1 MFADNA
7 RISHRQLFRQIV
19 LGLIGIYTLA
29 IPVFPEVSG
38 RQGILCLLTA
48 MAVYLLFCIY
58 FIRIKTVMQNPRRY
72 MGKILGS
79 IFVFLYMSWLWL
91 MGVYLLLMT
100 ARITDRFLIEGSVYW
115 IVIVLAGIVTYL
127 GSHQGL
133 ERRGRMAEVC
143 FPVFLFILAGML
155 CLGILRMKSYYLG
168 ELGDLTL
175 QGWLKGSYQV
185 FCVFLPFTF
194 LPVALGNVKKPGETG
209 KVMRGALFL
218 VTGILMLCLLL
229 LQGSFGIGG
238 YEHSRY
244 PMVEFMAGIRI
255 PGDFLERVDIFW
267 VAAVMFSM
275 LFALGGVFFY
285 NHELLVRTDME
296 KGAPFLATGVVAAA
310 LICEK
315 AQVSPELFWKI
326 TGWFYGPLFLL
337 LLIYAGFAGKKKSVF
352 VKGAASLLCMLPLS
366 GCGVSLEN
374 RAFPLSM
381 SADYKDGSFELIY
394 GIPGLGEITGQG
406 KNQEEQPQAISYQGA
421 TPKEAEEAFNR
432 NQKNYLDMGH
442 MKIILLGKDLL
453 ENEDALFEFLNY
465 LEEKPSVA
473 GNIYVFSCEDV
484 KALMSFDTQGGE
496 SVGDYLTGILEN
508 NLEGK
513 PKNAVTLQDLYNRWH
528 RKEQLPQLLEAELVN
543 KRPQIRQYS

>member
-79 IFVFLYMSWLWL
+79 VFVFLYMSWLWL

-175 QGWLKGSYQV
+175 HGWLKGSYQV
-185 FCVFLPFTF
+185 FCAFLPFTF

-352 VKGAASLLCMLPLS
+352 VKGAAILLCMLPLS

>member
-7 RISHRQLFRQIV
+7 RISHRQLFRQII

-38 RQGILCLLTA
+38 RQGMLCLLTA

-79 IFVFLYMSWLWL
+79 VFVFLYMSWLWL

-185 FCVFLPFTF
+185 FCAFLPFTF

-238 YEHSRY
+238 YEHRQY

-352 VKGAASLLCMLPLS
+352 VKGAAILLCMLPLS

>member
-79 IFVFLYMSWLWL
+79 VFVFLYMSWLWL

-185 FCVFLPFTF
+185 FCAFLPFTF

-315 AQVSPELFWKI
+315 AQVSPELFWEI

-352 VKGAASLLCMLPLS
+352 VKGAAILLCMLPLS

-421 TPKEAEEAFNR
+421 IPKEAEEAFNR

>member
-79 IFVFLYMSWLWL
+79 VFVFLYMSWLWL

-185 FCVFLPFTF
+185 FCAFLPFTF

-209 KVMRGALFL
+209 TVMRGALFL

-352 VKGAASLLCMLPLS
+352 VKGAAILLCMLPLS

>member
-79 IFVFLYMSWLWL
+79 VFVFLYMSWLWL

-133 ERRGRMAEVC
+133 ERRARMAEVC

-185 FCVFLPFTF
+185 FCAFLPFTF

-352 VKGAASLLCMLPLS
+352 VKGAAILLCMLPLS

>member
-1 MFADNA
+1 
-7 RISHRQLFRQIV
+7 
-19 LGLIGIYTLA
+19 
-29 IPVFPEVSG
+29 
-38 RQGILCLLTA
+38 
-48 MAVYLLFCIY
+48 
-58 FIRIKTVMQNPRRY
+58 MQNPRRY

-79 IFVFLYMSWLWL
+79 VFVFLYMSWLWL

-185 FCVFLPFTF
+185 FCAFLPFTF

-315 AQVSPELFWKI
+315 AQVSPELFWEI

-352 VKGAASLLCMLPLS
+352 VKGAAILLCMLPLS

>member
-19 LGLIGIYTLA
+19 LGVIGIYTLV
-29 IPVFPEVSG
+29 IPIFPEVFG
-38 RQGILCLLTA
+38 RQGILCLLTV
-48 MAVYLLFCIY
+48 MAVYILFFIY

-72 MGKILGS
+72 MGKIFGS
-79 IFVFLYMSWLWL
+79 IFVFLYMSWLWF
-91 MGVYLLLMT
+91 MGVYLLLTT

-185 FCVFLPFTF
+185 FCAFLPFTF

-315 AQVSPELFWKI
+315 AQVSPELFWEI

-352 VKGAASLLCMLPLS
+352 VKGAAILLCMLPLS

>member
-79 IFVFLYMSWLWL
+79 VFVFLYMSWLWL

-185 FCVFLPFTF
+185 FCAFLPFTF

-315 AQVSPELFWKI
+315 AQVSPELFWEI

-352 VKGAASLLCMLPLS
+352 VKGAAILLCMLPLS

-528 RKEQLPQLLEAELVN
+528 KKEQLPQLLEAELVN

>member
-1 MFADNA
+1 
-7 RISHRQLFRQIV
+7 
-19 LGLIGIYTLA
+19 
-29 IPVFPEVSG
+29 
-38 RQGILCLLTA
+38 
-48 MAVYLLFCIY
+48 
-58 FIRIKTVMQNPRRY
+58 
-72 MGKILGS
+72 
-79 IFVFLYMSWLWL
+79 
-91 MGVYLLLMT
+91 MT

-185 FCVFLPFTF
+185 FCAFLPFTF

-352 VKGAASLLCMLPLS
+352 VKGAAILLCMLPLS

-406 KNQEEQPQAISYQGA
+406 KIRRSSLRQFLIRELLPRKRKRRLTEI
-421 TPKEAEEAFNR
+421 K
-432 NQKNYLDMGH
+432 
-442 MKIILLGKDLL
+442 KIIW
-453 ENEDALFEFLNY
+453 
-465 LEEKPSVA
+465 
-473 GNIYVFSCEDV
+473 IW
-484 KALMSFDTQGGE
+484 DT
-496 SVGDYLTGILEN
+496 
-508 NLEGK
+508 
-513 PKNAVTLQDLYNRWH
+513 
-528 RKEQLPQLLEAELVN
+528 
-543 KRPQIRQYS
+543 

>member
-185 FCVFLPFTF
+185 FCAFLPFTF

-209 KVMRGALFL
+209 TVMRGALFL

-352 VKGAASLLCMLPLS
+352 VKGAAILLCMLPLS

-543 KRPQIRQYS
+543 KRPQIRQYY

>member
-7 RISHRQLFRQIV
+7 RISHRQLFRQMV
-19 LGLIGIYTLA
+19 LGVIGIYTLT
-29 IPVFPEVSG
+29 IPVFPEISG
-38 RQGILCLLTA
+38 RQGMLCLFTV
-48 MAVYLLFCIY
+48 MAIYLLFFIY
-58 FIRIKTVMQNPRRY
+58 FIRIKTVMQSPKRY

-91 MGVYLLLMT
+91 LGVYLLLMI

-115 IVIVLAGIVTYL
+115 VVIVLAGVITYL

-143 FPVFLFILAGML
+143 LPILLFIFGGML
-155 CLGILRMKSYYLG
+155 CLGILRMKNYYIG
-168 ELGDLTL
+168 EMGDLTL
-175 QGWLKGSYQV
+175 EGWLRGSYEV
-185 FCVFLPFTF
+185 FCAFLPFAF

-209 KVMRGALFL
+209 KVMGGALLL
-218 VTGILMLCLLL
+218 VTGVLILCLLL

-238 YEHSRY
+238 YEHRKY

-255 PGDFLERVDIFW
+255 PGNFLERVDIFW

-275 LFALGGVFFY
+275 LFAVGGVFFY

-296 KGAPFLATGVVAAA
+296 KIAPFLAVGIVSAA

-315 AQVSPELFWKI
+315 IQVPTEAFWKI
-326 TGWFYGPLFLL
+326 TEWFYGPLFLIL
-337 LLIYAGFAGKKKSVF
+337 LLYAGFAGRKKSVLI
-352 VKGAASLLCMLPLS
+352 KGAVMILCMLPLS
-366 GCGVSLEN
+366 ACGVSLEN
-374 RAFPLSM
+374 REFPLSM
-381 SADYKDGSFELIY
+381 SADYKQGGFELIY

-406 KNQEEQPQAISYQGA
+406 KNQKEQPQAISYQGN
-421 TPKEAEEAFNR
+421 TPKEAEMAFNR
-432 NQKNYLDMGH
+432 NQKKYLDMGH
-442 MKIILLGKDLL
+442 IKTVLLGKGLL
-453 ENEDALFEFLNY
+453 ENEEALFEFLGY

-484 KALMSFDTQGGE
+484 SGLMDFDGQGGE
-496 SVGDYLTGILEN
+496 SVGNYLTGILEN

-513 PKNAVTLQDLYNRWH
+513 PKDMVTLQDLYNAWH
-528 RKEQLPQLLEAELVN
+528 RKEKLPKLLEAEIVN
-543 KRPQIRQYS
+543 KRPQIR

>member
-79 IFVFLYMSWLWL
+79 VFVFLYMSWLWL

-185 FCVFLPFTF
+185 FCAFLPFTF

-352 VKGAASLLCMLPLS
+352 VKGAAILLCMLPLS

-394 GIPGLGEITGQG
+394 GIPDLGEITGQG

>member
-79 IFVFLYMSWLWL
+79 VFVFLYMSWLWL

-175 QGWLKGSYQV
+175 QGWLKGSYQA
-185 FCVFLPFTF
+185 FCAFLPFTF

-352 VKGAASLLCMLPLS
+352 VKGAAILLCMLPLS

>member
-79 IFVFLYMSWLWL
+79 VFVFLYMSWLWL

-185 FCVFLPFTF
+185 FCAFLPFTF

-267 VAAVMFSM
+267 VAAVVFSM

-296 KGAPFLATGVVAAA
+296 KGAPFLAEGVVAAA

-315 AQVSPELFWKI
+315 AQVSPELFWEI

-352 VKGAASLLCMLPLS
+352 VKGAAILLCMLPLS

>member
-79 IFVFLYMSWLWL
+79 VFVFLYMSWLWL

-133 ERRGRMAEVC
+133 EWRGRMAEVC

-185 FCVFLPFTF
+185 FCAFLPFTF

-352 VKGAASLLCMLPLS
+352 VKGAAILLCMLPLS

>member
-79 IFVFLYMSWLWL
+79 VFVFLYMSWLWL

-185 FCVFLPFTF
+185 FCAFLPFTF

-315 AQVSPELFWKI
+315 AQVSPELFWEI

-352 VKGAASLLCMLPLS
+352 VKGAAILLCMLPLS

-381 SADYKDGSFELIY
+381 SADYKDGSFELMY

>member
-185 FCVFLPFTF
+185 FCAFLPFTF

-421 TPKEAEEAFNR
+421 TPKEAEEAFKR

>member
-7 RISHRQLFRQIV
+7 RISHRQLFRQMV
-19 LGLIGIYTLA
+19 LGVIGIYTLT
-29 IPVFPEVSG
+29 IPVFPEISG
-38 RQGILCLLTA
+38 RQGMLCLFTA
-48 MAVYLLFCIY
+48 TAIYLLFFIY
-58 FIRIKTVMQNPRRY
+58 FIRIKTVMQSPKRY
-72 MGKILGS
+72 MGKVLGS

-91 MGVYLLLMT
+91 MGVYLLLMI

-115 IVIVLAGIVTYL
+115 IVIVLAGVITYL

-143 FPVFLFILAGML
+143 LPILLFIFCGML
-155 CLGILRMKSYYLG
+155 CLGILRMKNYYIR
-168 ELGDLTL
+168 EMGDLTL
-175 QGWLKGSYQV
+175 EGWVRGSYQV
-185 FCVFLPFTF
+185 FCAFLPFAF

-209 KVMRGALFL
+209 KVMGGALLL
-218 VTGILMLCLLL
+218 VTGVLILCLLL

-238 YEHSRY
+238 YEHRKY

-275 LFALGGVFFY
+275 LFAVGGVFFY

-296 KGAPFLATGVVAAA
+296 KIAPFLAAGIVAAA

-315 AQVSPELFWKI
+315 IQVPTEAFWKI
-326 TGWFYGPLFLL
+326 TEWFYGPLFLIL
-337 LLIYAGFAGKKKSVF
+337 LLYAGFAGRKKSVLI
-352 VKGAASLLCMLPLS
+352 KGAVIILCMLPLS
-366 GCGVSLEN
+366 ACGVSLEN
-374 RAFPLSM
+374 REFPLSM
-381 SADYKDGSFELIY
+381 SVDYKQGGFELIY

-406 KNQEEQPQAISYQGA
+406 ENQKEQPQAISYQGN
-421 TPKEAEEAFNR
+421 TPKEAEMAFNR
-432 NQKNYLDMGH
+432 NQKKYLDMGH
-442 MKIILLGKDLL
+442 IKTVLLGKGIL
-453 ENEDALFEFLNY
+453 ENEEALFEFLGY

-484 KALMSFDTQGGE
+484 SGLMEFDGQGGE
-496 SVGDYLTGILEN
+496 SVGNYLTGILEN

-513 PKNAVTLQDLYNRWH
+513 PKDMVTLQDLYNAWH
-528 RKEQLPQLLEAELVN
+528 RKEKLPKLLEAEIVN
-543 KRPQIRQYS
+543 KRPQIR

>member
-79 IFVFLYMSWLWL
+79 VFVFLYMSWLWL

-185 FCVFLPFTF
+185 FCAFLPFTF

-267 VAAVMFSM
+267 VAAIMFSM

-315 AQVSPELFWKI
+315 AQVSPELFWEI

-352 VKGAASLLCMLPLS
+352 VKGAAILLCMLPLS

>member
-19 LGLIGIYTLA
+19 LGVLGIYTLV
-29 IPVFPEVSG
+29 IPIFPEVSG
-38 RQGILCLLTA
+38 RQGVLCLLTVL
-48 MAVYLLFCIY
+48 AVYLLFCIY
-58 FIRIKTVMQNPRRY
+58 FIRIKTVMQNPKRY
-72 MGKILGS
+72 MGKAAGS
-79 IFVFLYMSWLWL
+79 IFVFLYMSWLCV

-115 IVIVLAGIVTYL
+115 IIIILAGIVTYL

-143 FPVFLFILAGML
+143 FPVLLFIIGIML
-155 CLGILRMKSYYLG
+155 YLGILRMKSYYLG
-168 ELGDLTL
+168 ELGDLSL
-175 QGWLKGSYQV
+175 QGWLKGSYQI
-185 FCVFLPFTF
+185 FCAFLPFAF
-194 LPVALGNVKKPGETG
+194 LPVTLGNVKKPGETG
-209 KVMRGALFL
+209 KVMRGALLL
-218 VTGILMLCLLL
+218 VTGILIICLLL

-238 YEHSRY
+238 YEHRQY
-244 PMVEFMAGIRI
+244 PMIEFMAGIRI

-296 KGAPFLATGVVAAA
+296 KGAPFLAVGVVAAA

-315 AQVSPELFWKI
+315 MQIPEEFFWNI

-337 LLIYAGFAGKKKSVF
+337 LLSYAGFAGRKKSVF
-352 VKGAASLLCMLPLS
+352 VRSAVIVLCILPLS

-374 RAFPLSM
+374 REFPLSM
-381 SADYKDGSFELIY
+381 SADYKDGKYELIY

-406 KNQEEQPQAISYQGA
+406 KNQEEQAQAISYQGK
-421 TPKEAEEAFNR
+421 TPKEAEAAFNR

-442 MKIILLGKDLL
+442 MKTVILGKELL
-453 ENEDALFEFLNY
+453 ENEKALFEILDY

-484 KALMSFDTQGGE
+484 ATLMSFDTQGGE

-508 NLEGK
+508 NLEGR
-513 PKNAVTLQDLYNRWH
+513 PKDAVTLQDLYNAWH
-528 RKEQLPQLLEAELVN
+528 REEKLPELLEVETVN

>member
-79 IFVFLYMSWLWL
+79 VFVFLYMSWLWL

-185 FCVFLPFTF
+185 FCAFLPFTF

-315 AQVSPELFWKI
+315 AQVSPELFWEI

-352 VKGAASLLCMLPLS
+352 VKGAAILLCMLPLS

-406 KNQEEQPQAISYQGA
+406 KNQEEQPQAIFYQGA

>member
-79 IFVFLYMSWLWL
+79 VFVFLYMSWLWL

-185 FCVFLPFTF
+185 FCAFLPFTF

-326 TGWFYGPLFLL
+326 TGWFYEPLFLL

-352 VKGAASLLCMLPLS
+352 VKGAAILLCMLPLS

>member
-79 IFVFLYMSWLWL
+79 VFVFLYMSWLWL

-175 QGWLKGSYQV
+175 QGWLKGNYQV
-185 FCVFLPFTF
+185 FCAFLPFTF

-315 AQVSPELFWKI
+315 AQVSPELFWEI

-352 VKGAASLLCMLPLS
+352 VKGAAILLCMLPLS

>member
-19 LGLIGIYTLA
+19 LGVIGIYTLV
-29 IPVFPEVSG
+29 IPIFPEVFG
-38 RQGILCLLTA
+38 RQGILCLLTV
-48 MAVYLLFCIY
+48 MAVYILFFIY

-72 MGKILGS
+72 MGKIFGS
-79 IFVFLYMSWLWL
+79 IFVFLYMSWLWF
-91 MGVYLLLMT
+91 MGVYLLLTT

-115 IVIVLAGIVTYL
+115 IVIILAGAATYL

-175 QGWLKGSYQV
+175 HGWLKGSYQV
-185 FCVFLPFTF
+185 FCAFLPFTF

-352 VKGAASLLCMLPLS
+352 VKGAAILLCMLPLS

-484 KALMSFDTQGGE
+484 KALMSFDGQGGE

>member
-79 IFVFLYMSWLWL
+79 VFVFLYMSWLWL

-175 QGWLKGSYQV
+175 HGWLKGSYQV
-185 FCVFLPFTF
+185 FCAFLPFTF

-352 VKGAASLLCMLPLS
+352 VKGAAILLCMLPLS

-406 KNQEEQPQAISYQGA
+406 KNQEEQPQAIFYQGA

>member
-79 IFVFLYMSWLWL
+79 VFVFLYMSWLWL

-185 FCVFLPFTF
+185 FCAFLSFTF

-352 VKGAASLLCMLPLS
+352 VKGAAILLCMLPLS

>member
-19 LGLIGIYTLA
+19 LGVIGIYTLV
-29 IPVFPEVSG
+29 IPIFPEVFG
-38 RQGILCLLTA
+38 RQGILCLLTV
-48 MAVYLLFCIY
+48 MAVYILFFIY

-72 MGKILGS
+72 MGKIFGS
-79 IFVFLYMSWLWL
+79 IFVFLYMSWLWF
-91 MGVYLLLMT
+91 MGVYLLLTT

-115 IVIVLAGIVTYL
+115 IVIILAGAATYL

-143 FPVFLFILAGML
+143 FPVLAFIMGGML
-155 CLGILRMKSYYLG
+155 CLGILRMKNYYLG
-168 ELGDLTL
+168 ELGSLTL
-175 QGWLKGSYQV
+175 QGWLKGSYQI
-185 FCVFLPFTF
+185 FCAFLPFAF

-218 VTGILMLCLLL
+218 VTGILILCLLL

-238 YEHSRY
+238 YEHRQY

-285 NHELLVRTDME
+285 NHELLVRTDKE
-296 KGAPFLATGVVAAA
+296 KAAPFLAVGVVAAA

-315 AQVSPELFWKI
+315 VQLSTELFWKLS
-326 TGWFYGPLFLL
+326 GRFYGPLFLL
-337 LLIYAGFAGKKKSVF
+337 LLLYAGFAGRKKSVF
-352 VKGAASLLCMLPLS
+352 VKGVVIILCMLPLS

-374 RAFPLSM
+374 REFPLSM
-381 SADYKDGSFELIY
+381 SADYKDGNFELIY

-406 KNQEEQPQAISYQGA
+406 KNQEEQPQAISYQGE

-442 MKIILLGKDLL
+442 IKTIILGKGLL
-453 ENEDALFEFLNY
+453 ENEKALFAVLGY

-473 GNIYVFSCEDV
+473 GNIYVFFSEDTSG
-484 KALMSFDTQGGE
+484 LMSFDGQGGE

-513 PKNAVTLQDLYNRWH
+513 PKDAVTLQDLYNAWH
-528 RKEQLPQLLEAELVN
+528 RNEKIPKLLEVEIVN

>member
-79 IFVFLYMSWLWL
+79 VFVFLYMSWLWL

-185 FCVFLPFTF
+185 FCAFLPFTF

-315 AQVSPELFWKI
+315 AQVSPELFWEI

-352 VKGAASLLCMLPLS
+352 VKGAAILLCMLPLS

-465 LEEKPSVA
+465 LE
-473 GNIYVFSCEDV
+473 
-484 KALMSFDTQGGE
+484 
-496 SVGDYLTGILEN
+496 
-508 NLEGK
+508 
-513 PKNAVTLQDLYNRWH
+513 
-528 RKEQLPQLLEAELVN
+528 
-543 KRPQIRQYS
+543 

>member
-79 IFVFLYMSWLWL
+79 VFVFLYMSWLWL

-185 FCVFLPFTF
+185 FCAFLPFTF

-238 YEHSRY
+238 YDHSRY

-315 AQVSPELFWKI
+315 AQVSPELFWEI

-352 VKGAASLLCMLPLS
+352 VKGAAILLCMLPLS

>member
-185 FCVFLPFTF
+185 FCAFLPFTF

-315 AQVSPELFWKI
+315 AQVSPELFWEI

-352 VKGAASLLCMLPLS
+352 VKGAAILLCMLPLS

-406 KNQEEQPQAISYQGA
+406 KNQEEQPQAIFYQGA

>member
-38 RQGILCLLTA
+38 RQGILCLLTV
-48 MAVYLLFCIY
+48 MAVYILFFIY

-72 MGKILGS
+72 MGKIFGS
-79 IFVFLYMSWLWL
+79 IFVFLYMSWLWF
-91 MGVYLLLMT
+91 MGVYLLLTT

-175 QGWLKGSYQV
+175 HGWLKGSYQV
-185 FCVFLPFTF
+185 FCAFLPFTF

-352 VKGAASLLCMLPLS
+352 VKGAAILLCMLPLS

>member
-38 RQGILCLLTA
+38 RQGILCLFTA

-72 MGKILGS
+72 MGKALGS

-91 MGVYLLLMT
+91 MGVYLLLT
-100 ARITDRFLIEGSVYW
+100 IARITDRFLIEGSVYW
-115 IVIVLAGIVTYL
+115 IVIVLAGAVTYL

-143 FPVFLFILAGML
+143 FPVFLFILGGML
-155 CLGILRMKSYYLG
+155 CLGVLRMKGYYLG

-175 QGWLKGSYQV
+175 RGWLKGSYQV
-185 FCVFLPFTF
+185 FCAFLPFAF
-194 LPVALGNVKKPGETG
+194 LPVTLGNVKKPGETE
-209 KVMRGALFL
+209 KVMRGVLFL
-218 VTGILMLCLLL
+218 VTGALILCLLL

-238 YEHSRY
+238 YEHRQY

-296 KGAPFLATGVVAAA
+296 KGAPFVAMGIVATA

-315 AQVSPELFWKI
+315 LQLPADFFWKL

-337 LLIYAGFAGKKKSVF
+337 LFLYAGVAGRKKSVF
-352 VKGAASLLCMLPLS
+352 VKGAAILLCMLPLS

-381 SADYKDGSFELIY
+381 SVDYKDGKFELIY

-421 TPKEAEEAFNR
+421 TPKEAEAAFNR

-442 MKIILLGKDLL
+442 MKTVLLGKGLL

-484 KALMSFDTQGGE
+484 GALMSFDTQGGE

-513 PKNAVTLQDLYNRWH
+513 SKDAVTLQDLYNGWH
-528 RKEQLPQLLEAELVN
+528 RKEKLPKLLEAELVN

>member
-79 IFVFLYMSWLWL
+79 VFVFLYMSWPWL

-185 FCVFLPFTF
+185 FCAFLPFTF

-352 VKGAASLLCMLPLS
+352 VKGAAILLCMLPLS

>member
-19 LGLIGIYTLA
+19 LGVIGIYTLA
-29 IPVFPEVSG
+29 IPVFPEISG
-38 RQGILCLLTA
+38 RQGMLCLLTV

-72 MGKILGS
+72 MGKVLGS

-91 MGVYLLLMT
+91 LGVYLLLMI

-115 IVIVLAGIVTYL
+115 VVIVLAGVVTYL

-143 FPVFLFILAGML
+143 FPVLFFILGGML
-155 CLGILRMKSYYLG
+155 CLGILRMKNYYFG
-168 ELGDLTL
+168 EMGELTL

-185 FCVFLPFTF
+185 FCAFLPFAF
-194 LPVALGNVKKPGETG
+194 LPVALGNVKKPGKTG
-209 KVMRGALFL
+209 RVMGGALFL
-218 VTGILMLCLLL
+218 VTGVLILCLLL

-238 YEHSRY
+238 YEHRQY

-296 KGAPFLATGVVAAA
+296 KGASFLAAGVVAAA

-315 AQVSPELFWKI
+315 MQVPTEFFWKI

-337 LLIYAGFAGKKKSVF
+337 LLLYAGLAGRKKSVF
-352 VKGAASLLCMLPLS
+352 VKGAVIVLCMLPLS
-366 GCGVSLEN
+366 ACGVSLEN
-374 RAFPLSM
+374 REFPLSM
-381 SADYKDGSFELIY
+381 SADYKDSDFELIY

-406 KNQEEQPQAISYQGA
+406 KNQVEQPQAISYRGD
-421 TPKEAEEAFNR
+421 TPQEAEAAFNR

-442 MKIILLGKDLL
+442 IKTVILGRGLL
-453 ENEDALFEFLNY
+453 ENEKALFEFLGY

-484 KALMSFDTQGGE
+484 SGLMNFDGQGGA

-513 PKNAVTLQDLYNRWH
+513 PKDMVTLQDLYNAWH
-528 RKEQLPQLLEAELVN
+528 RKEKLPKLLEVEVVN

>member
-79 IFVFLYMSWLWL
+79 VFVFLYMSWLWL

-100 ARITDRFLIEGSVYW
+100 ARITDRFLIEGSVYG

-185 FCVFLPFTF
+185 FCAFLPFTF

-315 AQVSPELFWKI
+315 AQVSPELFWEI

-352 VKGAASLLCMLPLS
+352 VKGAAILLCMLPLS

>member
-79 IFVFLYMSWLWL
+79 VFVFLYMSWLWL

-175 QGWLKGSYQV
+175 HGWLKGSYQV
-185 FCVFLPFTF
+185 FCAFLPFTF

-315 AQVSPELFWKI
+315 AQVSPELFWEI

-352 VKGAASLLCMLPLS
+352 VKGAAILLCMLPLS